1 MVRRMTR
8 FTIEVP
14 DQLADRIREAAGG
27 DGNVS
32 SWAAAELHKALL
44 RKAVAALADHERAT
58 SDPAYEDALWDEAI
72 YGGGPAE

>member
-14 DQLADRIREAAGG
+14 DQLAGRIREAAGG

-44 RKAVAALADHERAT
+44 RREVAALAAHEQAT
-58 SDPAYEDALWDEAI
+58 YDEAYEDALWDESI
-72 YGGGPAE
+72 YGGEPAQ